1 SCTTALTLSEGE
13 RNIKKS
19 VYPFIALKITGNNN
33 TSIFSIYPNLFY
45 ICCMEAK
52 RCIVHIDLD
61 SFFVSVER
69 KFNPDLIGKPVLIG
83 GSADRGV
90 VASCSYEARKFGI
103 HSAMPMKQAMKL
115 CPHATIIRGSH
126 GRYSEASRE
135 VTQIIHNSVPL
146 YQKTSIDEFYIDLTG
161 MDRFHDCYQLAT
173 DLRQRIIRETGLPIS
188 FGMASCKT
196 VAKMATNAAKPNGQV
211 LIEHGKEKEFMAPL
225 SIRKIPML
233 GEKTCQKLYQ
243 FGIEKIG
250 DLQRVELKFLE
261 TVFGKHGR
269 YIWERANGIDES
281 EIVPHSDR
289 KSISTENTFE
299 ADVNDVKTLETVL
312 VSMTEELAYKLRKEN
327 KVASCLAIK
336 IRFANFETHT
346 VQEKIA
352 LTAAEHILIPG
363 IKNLLKKAWNGHRP
377 IRLIGVKLSNLC
389 PGSYQINLF
398 EDNEERINLYQ
409 AMDKINFKFG
419 DKTVCRAAG
428 MAIGTRNFNPFLKD

>member
-1 SCTTALTLSEGE
+1 
-13 RNIKKS
+13 
-19 VYPFIALKITGNNN
+19 
-33 TSIFSIYPNLFY
+33 
-45 ICCMEAK
+45 MEAK
-52 RCIVHIDLD
+52 RWIVHIDLD

-69 KFNPDLIGKPVLIG
+69 KFDPGLIGKPVLIG
-83 GSADRGV
+83 GSAERGV

-103 HSAMPMKQAMKL
+103 HSAMPMKRAMKL
-115 CPHATIIRGSH
+115 CPHATVIRGSH
-126 GRYSEASRE
+126 GRYGEASRE
-135 VTQIIHNSVPL
+135 VTQIIHDSVPL
-146 YQKTSIDEFYIDLTG
+146 YQKTSVDEFYIDLTG
-161 MDRFHDCYQLAT
+161 MDRFHDCYQIAS
-173 DLRQRIIRETGLPIS
+173 DLRQRVMRETGLPIS

-196 VAKMATNAAKPNGQV
+196 VAKMATNAAKPNGQL
-211 LIEHGKEKEFMAPL
+211 LIEHGKEKEFMAPM

-233 GEKTCQKLYQ
+233 GEKTCQRLYQ

-250 DLQRVELKFLE
+250 DLQRVDLKFLE

-269 YIWERANGIDES
+269 YIWERANAVDDS
-281 EIVPHSDR
+281 EIVPYSDR

-299 ADVNDVKTLETVL
+299 SDVADKKTLETVL

-327 KVASCLAIK
+327 KLASCLAIK
-336 IRFANFETHT
+336 IRYSNFETHT

-377 IRLIGVKLSNLC
+377 IRLIGVKLSNIC
-389 PGSYQINLF
+389 QGSYQINLF
-398 EDNEERINLYQ
+398 EDNEERIKLYQ

-419 DKTVCRAAG
+419 EKTVCRAAG

>member
-1 SCTTALTLSEGE
+1 
-13 RNIKKS
+13 
-19 VYPFIALKITGNNN
+19 
-33 TSIFSIYPNLFY
+33 
-45 ICCMEAK
+45 MEAK
-52 RCIVHIDLD
+52 RWIVHIDLD

-69 KFNPDLIGKPVLIG
+69 KFDPSLIGKPVLIG

-115 CPHATIIRGSH
+115 CPHATVIRGNH
-126 GRYSEASRE
+126 GRYSVASRE
-135 VTQIIHNSVPL
+135 VTQIIHDSVPL
-146 YQKTSIDEFYIDLTG
+146 YQKTSVDEFYIDFTG
-161 MDRFHDCYQLAT
+161 MDRFHDCYQIAS
-173 DLRQRIIRETGLPIS
+173 DLRQRIMRETGLPIS

-196 VAKMATNAAKPNGQV
+196 VAKMATNAAKPNGQL
-211 LIEHGKEKEFMAPL
+211 LIEHGKEKEFMAPM

-289 KSISTENTFE
+289 KSISTENTFHTDV
-299 ADVNDVKTLETVL
+299 ADKKTLETVL
-312 VSMTEELAYKLRKEN
+312 VSMTEELAFKLRKEN
-327 KVASCLAIK
+327 KLASCLAIK
-336 IRFANFETHT
+336 VRYANFETHT

-377 IRLIGVKLSNLC
+377 IRLIGVRLSNITQ
-389 PGSYQINLF
+389 GSYQINLF
-398 EDNEERINLYQ
+398 EDNEERIKLYQ

-419 DKTVCRAAG
+419 EKTVCRAAG
-428 MAIGTRNFNPFLKD
+428 MAIGTRNFNPFLRD

>member
-1 SCTTALTLSEGE
+1 M
-13 RNIKKS
+13 R
-19 VYPFIALKITGNNN
+19 NNN
-33 TSIFSIYPNLFY
+33 TNIFSNCANLFY
-45 ICCMEAK
+45 ICSMETR

-69 KFNPDLIGKPVLIG
+69 KFDPSLIGKPVLIG

-126 GRYSEASRE
+126 GRYSEASRD

-146 YQKTSIDEFYIDLTG
+146 YQKTSIDEFYIDMTG

-173 DLRQRIIRETGLPIS
+173 DLRARITRDTGLPIS
-188 FGMASCKT
+188 FGMASGKT
-196 VAKMATNAAKPNGQV
+196 VAKMATNAAKPNGQL

-233 GEKTCQKLYQ
+233 GEKT
-243 FGIEKIG
+243 
-250 DLQRVELKFLE
+250 
-261 TVFGKHGR
+261 VFGKHGR
-269 YIWERANGIDES
+269 YIWERANGIDDS
-281 EIVPHSDR
+281 EIVPHGDR

-299 ADVNDVKTLETVL
+299 TNVTDQKTLETVL

-327 KVASCLAIK
+327 KVASCLTIK
-336 IRFANFETHT
+336 IRYANFETHT

-363 IKNLLKKAWNGHRP
+363 IKNLLKKTWNGHRP
-377 IRLIGVKLSNLC
+377 IRLIGVRLSNLC
-389 PGSYQINLF
+389 QGSYQINLF
-398 EDNEERINLYQ
+398 EDNEERIKLYQ

-419 DKTVCRAAG
+419 EKTVCRAAG
-428 MAIGTRNFNPFLKD
+428 MAIGTRSFNPFLKD

>member
-1 SCTTALTLSEGE
+1 
-13 RNIKKS
+13 
-19 VYPFIALKITGNNN
+19 
-33 TSIFSIYPNLFY
+33 
-45 ICCMEAK
+45 MEAK

-69 KFNPDLIGKPVLIG
+69 KFNPELIGKAVLIG
-83 GSADRGV
+83 GSVDRGV
-90 VASCSYEARKFGI
+90 VASCSYEARKYGV

-115 CPHATIIRGSH
+115 CPHAIVIRGSH

-135 VTQIIHNSVPL
+135 VTQIIHDSVPV
-146 YQKTSIDEFYIDLTG
+146 YHKTSIDEFYIDMTG
-161 MDRFHDCYQLAT
+161 MDRYHDCYKLAT
-173 DLRQRIIRETGLPIS
+173 ELRERIIRETGLPIS
-188 FGMASCKT
+188 FGMASGKT
-196 VAKMATNAAKPNGQV
+196 VAKMATNAAKPNGQL

-299 ADVNDVKTLETVL
+299 TDVSDKKTLETVL

-336 IRFANFETHT
+336 IRYANFETHT

-363 IKNLLKKAWNGHRP
+363 VKNLLKKAWNQHRP
-377 IRLIGVKLSNLC
+377 IRLIGVKLSSLC

-398 EDNEERINLYQ
+398 EDNEERIKLYQ

-419 DKTVCRAAG
+419 DKTVCRAVG
-428 MAIGTRNFNPFLKD
+428 MDIGVRNFNPFLRD

>member
-1 SCTTALTLSEGE
+1 
-13 RNIKKS
+13 
-19 VYPFIALKITGNNN
+19 
-33 TSIFSIYPNLFY
+33 
-45 ICCMEAK
+45 MEAK

-115 CPHATIIRGSH
+115 CPHATVIRGSH
-126 GRYSEASRE
+126 GRYGEASRQ
-135 VTQIIHNSVPL
+135 VTQIIHDSVPL
-146 YQKTSIDEFYIDLTG
+146 YQKTSVDEFYIDLTG
-161 MDRFHDCYQLAT
+161 MERFHDCYQFAS
-173 DLRQRIIRETGLPIS
+173 DLRARIIKETGLPIS
-188 FGMASCKT
+188 FGMASGKT
-196 VAKMATNAAKPNGQV
+196 VAKMATNAAKPNGQL
-211 LIEHGKEKEFMAPL
+211 LIEHGKEKQFMAPL

-233 GEKTCQKLYQ
+233 GEKTCQRLYQ

-281 EIVPHSDR
+281 EIVPHGDR

-299 ADVNDVKTLETVL
+299 ADVNDKKTIENVL

-346 VQEKIA
+346 VQEKIS

-389 PGSYQINLF
+389 HGSYQINLF
-398 EDNEERINLYQ
+398 EDNEERIKLYQ

-419 DKTVCRAAG
+419 EKTVCRAAG